1 MRKHSSGMVLTLVV
15 ASLTA
20 CSQQP
25 ATQTVDTFPDQDV
38 QAILGLDRA
47 YQDAVKAG
55 DWDAIGKFY
64 APDAVMMPPEEDMV
78 QGPAAIV
85 AWYKDANQGM
95 TVVDY
100 KTNSDAVDGDRSI
113 GYHRGT
119 YRLTTSSS
127 NGQYDEQG
135 KFLWVLQRTAS
146 GDWRI
151 VANIWNTTPAG
162 DNDQ

>member
-1 MRKHSSGMVLTLVV
+1 MRNHSSVPVLTFALV
-15 ASLTA
+15 ALTA
-20 CSQQP
+20 CAQEP

-64 APDAVMMPPEEDMV
+64 AKDAVLMPPEEDTV
-78 QGPAAIV
+78 RGADAIV
-85 AWYKDANQGM
+85 SWYKDANQGM

-100 KTNSDAVDGDRSI
+100 KTDSDAVDGDRSI

-119 YRLTTSSS
+119 YRLTMSSS
-127 NGQYDEQG
+127 NGQYNEQG
-135 KFLWVLQRTAS
+135 KFLWVLRRTGT
-146 GDWRI
+146 GDWQI
-151 VANIWNTTPAG
+151 VANVWNTTPT
-162 DNDQ
+162 DDQ